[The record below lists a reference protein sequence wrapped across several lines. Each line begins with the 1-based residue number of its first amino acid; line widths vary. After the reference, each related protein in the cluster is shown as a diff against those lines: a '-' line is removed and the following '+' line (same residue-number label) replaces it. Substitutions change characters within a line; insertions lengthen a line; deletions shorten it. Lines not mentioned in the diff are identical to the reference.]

1 MAELVIQTIYEQ
13 YKKDVYTY
21 LFSLT
26 HDKTLS
32 EDLTSEVFIS
42 AIKALP
48 GFKGNSDIKT
58 WLFSIARYLWYGH
71 LRKNKK
77 EPTTQ
82 DLTEVYLSDGSNLE
96 VNFLSKE
103 IVQRIHDL
111 LHEESDKNRD
121 IVLMRIDGYS
131 FYEIA
136 KKHCLSESSARVL
149 DFRIKN
155 RIKEIL
161 IKEGYSYE

>member
-13 YKKDVYTY
+13 YKKEVYAY

-42 AIKALP
+42 AIKSLP
-48 GFKGNSDIKT
+48 GFKGNSDIQT
-58 WLFSIARYLWYGH
+58 WLFSIARYQWYGY

-77 EPTTQ
+77 EATAQ

-96 VNFLSKE
+96 ASFLSKE
-103 IVQRIHDL
+103 IIQRIHDL
-111 LHEESDKNRD
+111 LLQECDKNRD
-121 IVLMRIDGYS
+121 VVLMRIDGYS

-136 KKHCLSESSARVL
+136 QKHCISESSARVL

-155 RIKEIL
+155 KIKEIL